1 MLDEGVKVQI
11 IACLENGEDIPEEYK
26 ALLFPINNKEYE
38 LNYFGKMRKED
49 ILSDTDEVNSVPFQV
64 ERTIGEVLEDE
75 WRNLLIFGDNFQI
88 LKSLYFNQD
97 PLIIDKVKGKVKLVY
112 IDPPFSLKQEFKGIG
127 N

>member
-1 MLDEGVKVQI
+1 MLKKIVISKLMKIKVAHSI
-11 IACLENGEDIPEEYK
+11 PGRIRFKVSSLKDIPEEYK

-75 WRNLLIFGDNFQI
+75 WRT
-88 LKSLYFNQD
+88 LKTQR
-97 PLIIDKVKGKVKLVY
+97 
-112 IDPPFSLKQEFKGIG
+112 
-127 N
+127 